1 MGHPVYVP
9 YNGLYRSVFLKN
21 CVISSVCLSIY
32 RWGFSYIFMSIFQVN
47 KVTFHPIEAN
57 YLLSGSQDGTM
68 KLFDTRTHEAATVF
82 VTKAYSVR

>member
-1 MGHPVYVP
+1 ME
-9 YNGLYRSVFLKN
+9 
-21 CVISSVCLSIY
+21 
-32 RWGFSYIFMSIFQVN
+32 FSYIFMPSFQVN